1 MPKTS
6 SINIKEIG
14 KKVQNA
20 AIDIADKTPSATPP
34 APSEESLQQ
43 GGGTPGRKKRTSISR
58 KNVKTMYFEDK
69 MWAELENVGYN
80 NRVNTQRVVQAAI
93 YEFFK
98 QHYKDERLDDKGMS
112 IIDEYE
118 QSIMI

>member
-6 SINIKEIG
+6 SINIKELG

-20 AIDIADKTPSATPP
+20 AQDIAENIPSATPP
-34 APSEESLQQ
+34 APSEETAQQ
-43 GGGTPGRKKRTSISR
+43 GGGVPGRKKRTSISR

-93 YEFFK
+93 YSFFK
-98 QHYKDERLDDKGMS
+98 NHYKDERLDSEGMA

>member
-6 SINIKEIG
+6 SINIKELG

-20 AIDIADKTPSATPP
+20 ALDIADKTPSATPP
-34 APSEESLQQ
+34 APEEAVQQ
-43 GGGTPGRKKRTSISR
+43 SGGTPGRKKRTSISR

-69 MWAELENVGYN
+69 MWIELENVGYN

-93 YEFFK
+93 YDFFK
-98 QHYKDERLDDKGMS
+98 KHYKDERLDAEGMA
-112 IIDEYE
+112 IIEEYE
-118 QSIMI
+118 QAIQI